1 MSLLWWV
8 SGSRIAHWLCQTLLD
23 DQHPGIISPPPFSTS
38 LGSYGSSASSS
49 SFRFLPTGISPNKF
63 IACFI
68 LFWHLPLGGF
78 ILTYSPCSRVGTPR
92 GFPGGPGVKNLPWN
106 AGDLGS
112 IPGWGTRIP
121 HAEEH
126 LSLRAATAEP
136 AHHDE
141 PVHEPWWKIPHDA
154 TKIQCAATKTWCS
167 QIKKNFFQLQKWRSR
182 WKWQLRK
189 DSWKRQPEFKIK

>member
-1 MSLLWWV
+1 MELEKTQKQ
-8 SGSRIAHWLCQTLLD
+8 QT
-23 DQHPGIISPPPFSTS
+23 
-38 LGSYGSSASSS
+38 
-49 SFRFLPTGISPNKF
+49 
-63 IACFI
+63 
-68 LFWHLPLGGF
+68 W
-78 ILTYSPCSRVGTPR
+78 

-141 PVHEPWWKIPHDA
+141 PVHEPW
-154 TKIQCAATKTWCS
+154 
-167 QIKKNFFQLQKWRSR
+167 
-182 WKWQLRK
+182 
-189 DSWKRQPEFKIK
+189 